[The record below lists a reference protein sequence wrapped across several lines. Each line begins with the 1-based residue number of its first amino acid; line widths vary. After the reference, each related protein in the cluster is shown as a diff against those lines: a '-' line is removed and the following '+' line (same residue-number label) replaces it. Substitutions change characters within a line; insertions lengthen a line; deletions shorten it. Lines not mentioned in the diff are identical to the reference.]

1 MLIACPACRRQYD
14 VSSFEPGAKVRCFC
28 GEACTV
34 PEPKARQVQMLH
46 CSSCG
51 GRLACGATR
60 CEYCD
65 AEVMLRDRGLGD
77 LCPECFSRLFVGGG
91 YCTTCGVAI
100 RPEVV
105 TKALSSLACPRCKHV
120 LTLRE
125 SPTASFTEC
134 IACGGLWLDAETFE
148 RLKAERVA
156 AGHAAPSAPAAQ
168 TTSTPR
174 PEPDVRYLPC
184 PVCGD
189 LMNRKNFALT
199 SGVILDW
206 CRRHGFWFD
215 GGELEAVLRFVDE
228 GGLAR
233 AEVREH
239 ERRLRQ
245 LETAGRK
252 TPGIPTLPL
261 DPHARRWSRANPLAH
276 ALEAFLSALF

>member
-1 MLIACPACRRQYD
+1 MLIACPACHRQYD
-14 VSSFEPGAKVRCFC
+14 VSSFEPGARVRCFC
-28 GEACTV
+28 GESCVV
-34 PEPKARQVQMLH
+34 PSPKARQVQMLH

-51 GRLACGATR
+51 GRLADGAKR

-77 LCPECFSRLFVGGG
+77 VCPECFSRLFVGGS

-105 TKALSSLACPRCKHV
+105 HKALSSLACPRCKHV

-125 SPTASFTEC
+125 SETASFTEC
-134 IACGGLWLDAETFE
+134 IACGGLWLDADTFE

-156 AGHAAPSAPAAQ
+156 AAVPRPGGTAPGRAP
-168 TTSTPR
+168 TPR

-184 PVCGD
+184 PVCAD

-239 ERRLRQ
+239 ERRLRE
-245 LETAGRK
+245 LETAARK
-252 TPGIPTLPL
+252 GPGAPTLPL
-261 DPHARRWSRANPLAH
+261 DTFGRRHAPSNPLVL
-276 ALEAFLSALF
+276 ALETFLSTLF